1 MAFTLCPSL
10 GLTCLTGFGT
20 SGSTVQ
26 GTSLTVALESWP
38 CLPSTACLGLI
49 VRVGQL
55 TEGYPTHASLCDAQG
70 LGGPAQSC
78 LQPGHPNG
86 FSSPTVSFHTDSS
99 SSPVIPCRGFI
110 WSVWNHG
117 LSFIPGTT
125 VLEAELCVIRGGVGF
140 SSYSNEASPKLCCSQ
155 DSEPKVATLSRLQII
170 NDSSQLTSG
179 SPGLLLI
186 SSLHPALLQQAL
198 ETAVGQMTVLAYG

>member
-26 GTSLTVALESWP
+26 GTSLTAALESWP

-86 FSSPTVSFHTDSS
+86 FSSPLSPSILTAHPLLLFLAEVSSGASGIMGSALSLEPLSWKLSS
-99 SSPVIPCRGFI
+99 VSS
-110 WSVWNHG
+110 
-117 LSFIPGTT
+117 
-125 VLEAELCVIRGGVGF
+125 GVGW
-140 SSYSNEASPKLCCSQ
+140 
-155 DSEPKVATLSRLQII
+155 
-170 NDSSQLTSG
+170 G
-179 SPGLLLI
+179 SPAILMKPVQNFAAHKTLNQRWPLYHGFR
-186 SSLHPALLQQAL
+186 S
-198 ETAVGQMTVLAYG
+198 